1 MSFRDF
7 LRDSFHVSM
16 MDTRLFCYSSGAL
29 YARNLLANTF
39 SLFRVYM
46 LSCPIR
52 SLLRFQETRC
62 ARIQITGYD
71 SLGKVM
77 TRKWIENGDLS
88 TEIRYEKN
96 L

>member
-39 SLFRVYM
+39 SNICYSEYM
-46 LSCPIR
+46 LSYPIR

-62 ARIQITGYD
+62 ARIQITVYD

-77 TRKWIENGDLS
+77 TGKWIENRDLS
-88 TEIRYEKN
+88 TEIR
-96 L
+96 